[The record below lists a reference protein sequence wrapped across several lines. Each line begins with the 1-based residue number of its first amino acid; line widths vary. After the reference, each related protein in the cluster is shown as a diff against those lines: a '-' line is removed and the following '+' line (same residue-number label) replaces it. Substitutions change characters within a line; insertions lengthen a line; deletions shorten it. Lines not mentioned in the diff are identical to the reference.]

1 MSRDVHLINPNEVG
15 KLTKVPVVSATSS
28 SIKQFNLKDG
38 KTEDKVNGNS
48 SLPLRFV
55 KKMDSKLPSNQTR
68 NIIQF
73 VKTDVSGSFNAI
85 INKITH

>member
-1 MSRDVHLINPNEVG
+1 MSRDVHLLNQNEVS

-28 SIKQFNLKDG
+28 SIKQFNIKDG

-48 SLPLRFV
+48 SLPLCFV

-68 NIIQF
+68 NIIQL
-73 VKTDVSGSFNAI
+73 VKTDVSKL
-85 INKITH
+85 INHFIT